1 MSMLY
6 LVCSLAHCS
15 LCFSSIFLHV
25 AGHLLGFVAC
35 HLPGSFLDGTF
46 DFVFGAFN
54 TVAVHERSPET
65 SASLQTGPDCALPGL
80 QRVSAML

>member
-1 MSMLY
+1 MLY
-6 LVCSLAHCS
+6 LICSLAHCL
-15 LCFSSIFLHV
+15 LCFSCIFLHV

-54 TVAVHERSPET
+54 TVAVHEYSPET
-65 SASLQTGPDCALPGL
+65 SASLQTLVACAMPGL
-80 QRVSAML
+80 RQVSAML

>member
-1 MSMLY
+1 MLH
-6 LVCSLAHCS
+6 LICSLAHRF
-15 LCFSSIFLHV
+15 LCFSCVFLHV

-54 TVAVHERSPET
+54 TVAVHEQSPET
-65 SASLQTGPDCALPGL
+65 SASLETLAACALPGL
-80 QRVSAML
+80 HQVSAML